1 MALNLRNDLIKA
13 SKIHFEA
20 HIEKHRINVEN
31 LLNNSQGVAEHADIM
46 DTIEKELQ
54 VIAEYDDK
62 LNVLKKIGLVHRIP
76 EAPVDKKHKKLAI
89 SVQVAFEKGNVIGY
103 ASIHYIKKITRKSGI
118 IEDVVVK
125 ENQRGKGIGK
135 LLVNNLIEKAKKNNC
150 DKIIL
155 SSSEKNLKFY
165 QKLGFQK
172 NEFEMIMR
180 I

>member
-1 MALNLRNDLIKA
+1 MISIESLNKSHSTDVVKILIDSF
-13 SKIHFEA
+13 SK
-20 HIEKHRINVEN
+20 N
-31 LLNNSQGVAEHADIM
+31 
-46 DTIEKELQ
+46 
-54 VIAEYDDK
+54 YD
-62 LNVLKKIGLVHRIP
+62 KKINESIFSSD
-76 EAPVDKKHKKLAI
+76 EVDGI
-89 SVQVAFEKGNVIGY
+89 VALEKGNVIGY

-125 ENQRGKGIGK
+125 ENKRGKGIGK

>member
-1 MALNLRNDLIKA
+1 MI
-13 SKIHFEA
+13 
-20 HIEKHRINVEN
+20 
-31 LLNNSQGVAEHADIM
+31 
-46 DTIEKELQ
+46 TIESLDKSHSTDVVKIL
-54 VIAEYDDK
+54 IDSFSRNYD
-62 LNVLKKIGLVHRIP
+62 KKINESIFSSD
-76 EAPVDKKHKKLAI
+76 EVDGI
-89 SVQVAFEKGNVIGY
+89 VALEKGNVLGY
-103 ASIHYIKKITRKSGI
+103 ASIHYINKITRKSGI

>member
-1 MALNLRNDLIKA
+1 MITIKSLEKSHSTGVVKILIDSF
-13 SKIHFEA
+13 SK
-20 HIEKHRINVEN
+20 N
-31 LLNNSQGVAEHADIM
+31 
-46 DTIEKELQ
+46 
-54 VIAEYDDK
+54 YD
-62 LNVLKKIGLVHRIP
+62 KKINESIFSSD
-76 EAPVDKKHKKLAI
+76 EVDGI
-89 SVQVAFEKGNVIGY
+89 VALEKGNVIGY

-135 LLVNNLIEKAKKNNC
+135 LLVKNLIEKAKKNDC

>member
-1 MALNLRNDLIKA
+1 MITIKSLDKSHSSDVVNILIDSFSNNYDKEINESIFSSDEVDGIVAL
-13 SKIHFEA
+13 E
-20 HIEKHRINVEN
+20 E
-31 LLNNSQGVAEHADIM
+31 G
-46 DTIEKELQ
+46 
-54 VIAEYDDK
+54 
-62 LNVLKKIGLVHRIP
+62 NVL
-76 EAPVDKKHKKLAI
+76 
-89 SVQVAFEKGNVIGY
+89 GY

-135 LLVNNLIEKAKKNNC
+135 LLVKNLIEKAKKNNC

-165 QKLGFQK
+165 EKLGFQK

>member
-1 MALNLRNDLIKA
+1 MI
-13 SKIHFEA
+13 
-20 HIEKHRINVEN
+20 
-31 LLNNSQGVAEHADIM
+31 
-46 DTIEKELQ
+46 TIESLDKSHSTDVVKIL
-54 VIAEYDDK
+54 IDSFSKNYD
-62 LNVLKKIGLVHRIP
+62 KKINESIFSSD
-76 EAPVDKKHKKLAI
+76 EVDGI
-89 SVQVAFEKGNVIGY
+89 VALEKGNVIGY
-103 ASIHYIKKITRKSGI
+103 ASIHYIKKLTRKSGI

>member
-1 MALNLRNDLIKA
+1 MI
-13 SKIHFEA
+13 
-20 HIEKHRINVEN
+20 
-31 LLNNSQGVAEHADIM
+31 
-46 DTIEKELQ
+46 TIESLDKSHSTDVVKIL
-54 VIAEYDDK
+54 IDSFSKNYD
-62 LNVLKKIGLVHRIP
+62 KKINESIFSSD
-76 EAPVDKKHKKLAI
+76 EVDGI
-89 SVQVAFEKGNVIGY
+89 VALEKGNVLGY
-103 ASIHYIKKITRKSGI
+103 ASIHYIKKITRKSGV

-125 ENQRGKGIGK
+125 ESQRGKGIGK

>member
-1 MALNLRNDLIKA
+1 MINIESLDKSHSTDVVKILIDSF
-13 SKIHFEA
+13 SK
-20 HIEKHRINVEN
+20 N
-31 LLNNSQGVAEHADIM
+31 
-46 DTIEKELQ
+46 
-54 VIAEYDDK
+54 YD
-62 LNVLKKIGLVHRIP
+62 KKINESIFSSD
-76 EAPVDKKHKKLAI
+76 EVDGI
-89 SVQVAFEKGNVIGY
+89 VALEKGNVLGY

>member
-1 MALNLRNDLIKA
+1 MITIKSLDKSHSTDVIKILIDSF
-13 SKIHFEA
+13 SK
-20 HIEKHRINVEN
+20 N
-31 LLNNSQGVAEHADIM
+31 
-46 DTIEKELQ
+46 
-54 VIAEYDDK
+54 YD
-62 LNVLKKIGLVHRIP
+62 KKINESIFSSDELDGI
-76 EAPVDKKHKKLAI
+76 
-89 SVQVAFEKGNVIGY
+89 VALEKGNVIGY
-103 ASIHYIKKITRKSGI
+103 ASIHYINKITRKSGI

-135 LLVNNLIEKAKKNNC
+135 LLVNNLIEKAKNNNC

>member
-1 MALNLRNDLIKA
+1 MITIKSLDKSHSLDVVKILIDSFSNNYDK
-13 SKIHFEA
+13 E
-20 HIEKHRINVEN
+20 INESIFSSDEVD
-31 LLNNSQGVAEHADIM
+31 GIVAME
-46 DTIEKELQ
+46 EG
-54 VIAEYDDK
+54 
-62 LNVLKKIGLVHRIP
+62 NVL
-76 EAPVDKKHKKLAI
+76 
-89 SVQVAFEKGNVIGY
+89 GY

-135 LLVNNLIEKAKKNNC
+135 LLVKNLIEKAKKNNC

-165 QKLGFQK
+165 EKLGFQK

>member
-1 MALNLRNDLIKA
+1 MI
-13 SKIHFEA
+13 
-20 HIEKHRINVEN
+20 
-31 LLNNSQGVAEHADIM
+31 
-46 DTIEKELQ
+46 TIESLDKSHSTDVVKIL
-54 VIAEYDDK
+54 IDSFSKNYD
-62 LNVLKKIGLVHRIP
+62 KKINESIFSSD
-76 EAPVDKKHKKLAI
+76 EVDGI
-89 SVQVAFEKGNVIGY
+89 VALEKGNVLGY

-180 I
+180 V

>member
-1 MALNLRNDLIKA
+1 MITIKSLDKSHSSDVVNILIDSFSNNYDK
-13 SKIHFEA
+13 E
-20 HIEKHRINVEN
+20 INESIFSSDEVD
-31 LLNNSQGVAEHADIM
+31 GIVAME
-46 DTIEKELQ
+46 EG
-54 VIAEYDDK
+54 
-62 LNVLKKIGLVHRIP
+62 NVL
-76 EAPVDKKHKKLAI
+76 
-89 SVQVAFEKGNVIGY
+89 GY

-135 LLVNNLIEKAKKNNC
+135 LLVKNLIEKAKKNNC

-165 QKLGFQK
+165 EKLGFQK

-180 I
+180 T

>member
-1 MALNLRNDLIKA
+1 MITIKSLDKSHSSDVVNILIDSFSNNYDKEINESIFSSDEVDGIVA
-13 SKIHFEA
+13 
-20 HIEKHRINVEN
+20 IEE
-31 LLNNSQGVAEHADIM
+31 G
-46 DTIEKELQ
+46 
-54 VIAEYDDK
+54 
-62 LNVLKKIGLVHRIP
+62 NVL
-76 EAPVDKKHKKLAI
+76 
-89 SVQVAFEKGNVIGY
+89 GY

-135 LLVNNLIEKAKKNNC
+135 LLVKNLIEKAKKNNC

-165 QKLGFQK
+165 EKLGFHK

>member
-1 MALNLRNDLIKA
+1 MI
-13 SKIHFEA
+13 
-20 HIEKHRINVEN
+20 
-31 LLNNSQGVAEHADIM
+31 
-46 DTIEKELQ
+46 TIESLNKSHSTDVVKIL
-54 VIAEYDDK
+54 IDSFSKNYDKKINESIFSSDEVDGIVA
-62 LNVLKKIGLVHRIP
+62 LERGNVL
-76 EAPVDKKHKKLAI
+76 
-89 SVQVAFEKGNVIGY
+89 GY

>member
-1 MALNLRNDLIKA
+1 MI
-13 SKIHFEA
+13 
-20 HIEKHRINVEN
+20 
-31 LLNNSQGVAEHADIM
+31 
-46 DTIEKELQ
+46 TIESLDKSHSKDVVKIL
-54 VIAEYDDK
+54 IDSFSKNYD
-62 LNVLKKIGLVHRIP
+62 KKINESIFSSD
-76 EAPVDKKHKKLAI
+76 EVDGI
-89 SVQVAFEKGNVIGY
+89 VALEKGNVLGY

>member
-1 MALNLRNDLIKA
+1 MITIKSLDKSHSSDVVNILID
-13 SKIHFEA
+13 SFS
-20 HIEKHRINVEN
+20 
-31 LLNNSQGVAEHADIM
+31 NNY
-46 DTIEKELQ
+46 EKEINESIFSSDE
-54 VIAEYDDK
+54 VDGIVAMEEG
-62 LNVLKKIGLVHRIP
+62 NVL
-76 EAPVDKKHKKLAI
+76 
-89 SVQVAFEKGNVIGY
+89 GY

-135 LLVNNLIEKAKKNNC
+135 LLVKNLIEKAKKNNC

-165 QKLGFQK
+165 EKLGFHK

-180 I
+180 V

>member
-1 MALNLRNDLIKA
+1 MITIKSLDKSHSTDVIKILIDSF
-13 SKIHFEA
+13 SK
-20 HIEKHRINVEN
+20 N
-31 LLNNSQGVAEHADIM
+31 
-46 DTIEKELQ
+46 
-54 VIAEYDDK
+54 YD
-62 LNVLKKIGLVHRIP
+62 KKINESIFSSD
-76 EAPVDKKHKKLAI
+76 EVDGI
-89 SVQVAFEKGNVIGY
+89 VALEKGNVLGY
-103 ASIHYIKKITRKSGI
+103 ASIHYINKITRKSVI

-135 LLVNNLIEKAKKNNC
+135 LLVNNLIEKAKNNNC

>member
-1 MALNLRNDLIKA
+1 MI
-13 SKIHFEA
+13 
-20 HIEKHRINVEN
+20 
-31 LLNNSQGVAEHADIM
+31 
-46 DTIEKELQ
+46 TIESLDKSHSTDVVKIL
-54 VIAEYDDK
+54 IDSFSKNYD
-62 LNVLKKIGLVHRIP
+62 KKINESIFSSD
-76 EAPVDKKHKKLAI
+76 EVDGI
-89 SVQVAFEKGNVIGY
+89 VALEKGNVLGY

-135 LLVNNLIEKAKKNNC
+135 LLVKNLIEKAKKNNC

>member
-1 MALNLRNDLIKA
+1 MITIKSLDKSHSTDVIKILIDSF
-13 SKIHFEA
+13 SK
-20 HIEKHRINVEN
+20 N
-31 LLNNSQGVAEHADIM
+31 
-46 DTIEKELQ
+46 
-54 VIAEYDDK
+54 YD
-62 LNVLKKIGLVHRIP
+62 KKINESIFSSD
-76 EAPVDKKHKKLAI
+76 EVDGI
-89 SVQVAFEKGNVIGY
+89 VALEKGNVIGY

>member
-1 MALNLRNDLIKA
+1 MITIKSLDKSHSSDVVNILIDSFSNNYDK
-13 SKIHFEA
+13 E
-20 HIEKHRINVEN
+20 INESIFSSDEVD
-31 LLNNSQGVAEHADIM
+31 GIVAI
-46 DTIEKELQ
+46 
-54 VIAEYDDK
+54 
-62 LNVLKKIGLVHRIP
+62 
-76 EAPVDKKHKKLAI
+76 
-89 SVQVAFEKGNVIGY
+89 EKGNVLGY
-103 ASIHYIKKITRKSGI
+103 ASIHYIKKITRKTGI

>member
-1 MALNLRNDLIKA
+1 MITIKSLDKSHSSDVVNILIDSFSNNYDK
-13 SKIHFEA
+13 E
-20 HIEKHRINVEN
+20 INESIFSSDEVD
-31 LLNNSQGVAEHADIM
+31 GIVAME
-46 DTIEKELQ
+46 EG
-54 VIAEYDDK
+54 
-62 LNVLKKIGLVHRIP
+62 NVL
-76 EAPVDKKHKKLAI
+76 
-89 SVQVAFEKGNVIGY
+89 GY

-135 LLVNNLIEKAKKNNC
+135 LLVKNLIEKAKKNNC

-165 QKLGFQK
+165 EKLGFQK
-172 NEFEMIMR
+172 NEFQMIMR

>member
-1 MALNLRNDLIKA
+1 MITIKSLEKSHSTGVVKILIDSF
-13 SKIHFEA
+13 SK
-20 HIEKHRINVEN
+20 N
-31 LLNNSQGVAEHADIM
+31 
-46 DTIEKELQ
+46 
-54 VIAEYDDK
+54 YD
-62 LNVLKKIGLVHRIP
+62 KKINESIFSSD
-76 EAPVDKKHKKLAI
+76 EVDGI
-89 SVQVAFEKGNVIGY
+89 VALEKGNVLGY
-103 ASIHYIKKITRKSGI
+103 ASIHYINKITRKSGI

>member
-1 MALNLRNDLIKA
+1 MITIKSLEKSHSTDVVKILIDSF
-13 SKIHFEA
+13 SK
-20 HIEKHRINVEN
+20 N
-31 LLNNSQGVAEHADIM
+31 
-46 DTIEKELQ
+46 
-54 VIAEYDDK
+54 YD
-62 LNVLKKIGLVHRIP
+62 KKINESIFSSD
-76 EAPVDKKHKKLAI
+76 EVDGI
-89 SVQVAFEKGNVIGY
+89 VALEKGNVLGY

-180 I
+180 V

>member
-1 MALNLRNDLIKA
+1 MI
-13 SKIHFEA
+13 
-20 HIEKHRINVEN
+20 
-31 LLNNSQGVAEHADIM
+31 
-46 DTIEKELQ
+46 TIESLDKSHSTDVVKIL
-54 VIAEYDDK
+54 IDSFSKNYD
-62 LNVLKKIGLVHRIP
+62 KKINESIFSSD
-76 EAPVDKKHKKLAI
+76 EVDGI
-89 SVQVAFEKGNVIGY
+89 VALEKGNVLGY

-125 ENQRGKGIGK
+125 ENQRGKGVGK

-155 SSSEKNLKFY
+155 SSSEINLKFY

>member
-1 MALNLRNDLIKA
+1 MITIKSLDKSHSSDVINILIDSFSNNYDK
-13 SKIHFEA
+13 E
-20 HIEKHRINVEN
+20 INESIFSSDEVD
-31 LLNNSQGVAEHADIM
+31 GIVAME
-46 DTIEKELQ
+46 EG
-54 VIAEYDDK
+54 
-62 LNVLKKIGLVHRIP
+62 NVL
-76 EAPVDKKHKKLAI
+76 
-89 SVQVAFEKGNVIGY
+89 GY

-135 LLVNNLIEKAKKNNC
+135 LLVKNLIEKAKKNNC

>member
-1 MALNLRNDLIKA
+1 MI
-13 SKIHFEA
+13 
-20 HIEKHRINVEN
+20 
-31 LLNNSQGVAEHADIM
+31 
-46 DTIEKELQ
+46 TIESLYKSHSTDVVKIL
-54 VIAEYDDK
+54 IDSFSKNYD
-62 LNVLKKIGLVHRIP
+62 KKINESIFTSD
-76 EAPVDKKHKKLAI
+76 EVDGI
-89 SVQVAFEKGNVIGY
+89 VALEKGNVLGY
-103 ASIHYIKKITRKSGI
+103 ASIHYIKKITRKTGI

>member
-1 MALNLRNDLIKA
+1 MI
-13 SKIHFEA
+13 
-20 HIEKHRINVEN
+20 
-31 LLNNSQGVAEHADIM
+31 
-46 DTIEKELQ
+46 TIESLDKSHSTDVVKIL
-54 VIAEYDDK
+54 IDSFSKNYD
-62 LNVLKKIGLVHRIP
+62 KKINESIFSSD
-76 EAPVDKKHKKLAI
+76 EVDGI
-89 SVQVAFEKGNVIGY
+89 VALEKGNVIGY

-180 I
+180 V

>member
-1 MALNLRNDLIKA
+1 MITIKSLEKSHSLDVVNILINSFSNNYDK
-13 SKIHFEA
+13 E
-20 HIEKHRINVEN
+20 INESIFSSDEVD
-31 LLNNSQGVAEHADIM
+31 GIVAME
-46 DTIEKELQ
+46 EG
-54 VIAEYDDK
+54 
-62 LNVLKKIGLVHRIP
+62 NVL
-76 EAPVDKKHKKLAI
+76 
-89 SVQVAFEKGNVIGY
+89 GY

-135 LLVNNLIEKAKKNNC
+135 LLVKNLIEKAKKNNC

-165 QKLGFQK
+165 EKLGFQK

-180 I
+180 M

>member
-1 MALNLRNDLIKA
+1 MITIKSLDKSHSSDVVNILIDSFSDNYDK
-13 SKIHFEA
+13 E
-20 HIEKHRINVEN
+20 INESIFSSDEVD
-31 LLNNSQGVAEHADIM
+31 GIVAME
-46 DTIEKELQ
+46 EG
-54 VIAEYDDK
+54 
-62 LNVLKKIGLVHRIP
+62 NVL
-76 EAPVDKKHKKLAI
+76 
-89 SVQVAFEKGNVIGY
+89 GY

-135 LLVNNLIEKAKKNNC
+135 LLVKNLIEKAKKNNC

-165 QKLGFQK
+165 EKLGFKK

-180 I
+180 V

>member
-1 MALNLRNDLIKA
+1 MI
-13 SKIHFEA
+13 
-20 HIEKHRINVEN
+20 
-31 LLNNSQGVAEHADIM
+31 
-46 DTIEKELQ
+46 TIESLDKSHSTDVVKIL
-54 VIAEYDDK
+54 IDSFSKNYD
-62 LNVLKKIGLVHRIP
+62 KKINESIFSSD
-76 EAPVDKKHKKLAI
+76 EVDGIVALEDG
-89 SVQVAFEKGNVIGY
+89 SVLGY

>member
-1 MALNLRNDLIKA
+1 MI
-13 SKIHFEA
+13 
-20 HIEKHRINVEN
+20 
-31 LLNNSQGVAEHADIM
+31 
-46 DTIEKELQ
+46 TIESLDKSHSKDVVKIL
-54 VIAEYDDK
+54 IDSFSKNYDKKINESIFSSDEVDGIVA
-62 LNVLKKIGLVHRIP
+62 LEEGNVL
-76 EAPVDKKHKKLAI
+76 
-89 SVQVAFEKGNVIGY
+89 GY

-165 QKLGFQK
+165 KRLGFQK